1 VRFRDFRL
9 ERYFGQWEFS
19 AKILLGSSDPESM
32 RLPELLALADDDGT
46 SRWEDLWLGYTE
58 SEGLPELREAI
69 ATRFD
74 ACEPHDI
81 LVFSAPEEA
90 IFHVAAAVLE
100 PGDQMVGITPAYQS
114 SYEVP
119 RSVGAEV
126 TLVPLREDRGWALD
140 MDELAA
146 ATPGRT
152 KLIYVNFPHNPT
164 GAVMTPAD
172 QRRLIDLADSRGA
185 YVFSDEVY
193 RGLEFDP
200 ADRLPA
206 TADLYPRAISLGGLS
221 KAYAL
226 PGVRLGWT
234 ACRDP
239 ALNQRLLAAKDF
251 TTICS
256 AAPSEILALIA
267 VRATDRLIARSL
279 ATITRNL
286 ALVDEFFAR
295 RPDTFRW
302 VRPRAT
308 SVGFPELL
316 LGPPVD
322 EFCSR
327 LVTDSGV
334 LLVPG
339 SMFETGTN
347 HFRIGLGRAN
357 LPAGLSALGD
367 FLADLDGGRPGVRSP
382 AADLPTAPGGPRV
395 EGQATRGGAV
405 R

>member
-1 VRFRDFRL
+1 MRFRDFRL

-32 RLPELLALADDDGT
+32 RLPELLALADEDARR
-46 SRWEDLWLGYTE
+46 RWEGLWLGYTE

-74 ACEPHDI
+74 LCTPGDI

-90 IFHVAAAVLE
+90 IFHVAAAVLD

-119 RSVGAEV
+119 RTVGAEV
-126 TLVPLREDRGWALD
+126 TLVPLRENRGWTLD

-146 ATPGRT
+146 AVTTRT

-164 GAVMTPAD
+164 GAVLSAAD

-185 YVFSDEVY
+185 YLFSDEVY

-206 TADLYPRAISLGGLS
+206 AADLYPRAISLGGLS

-234 ACRDP
+234 ACRDA

-256 AAPSEILALIA
+256 AAPSEVLALIA
-267 VRATDRLIARSL
+267 VRAADRLIARSL

-286 ALVDEFFAR
+286 TLVDDFFAQH
-295 RPDTFRW
+295 PEAFRW

-316 LGPPVD
+316 LGSPVE

-327 LVTDSGV
+327 LVTSSGV

-339 SMFETGTN
+339 SMFDTETN
-347 HFRIGLGRAN
+347 HFRIGLGRAS
-357 LPAGLSALGD
+357 LPAGLAALAD
-367 FLADLDGGRPGVRSP
+367 FLADLPVRGSGPG
-382 AADLPTAPGGPRV
+382 
-395 EGQATRGGAV
+395 
-405 R
+405 

>member
-1 VRFRDFRL
+1 VVRFRDFRL

-32 RLPELLALADDDGT
+32 RLPELLALADEDGRG
-46 SRWEDLWLGYTE
+46 RWENLWLGYTE

-69 ATRFD
+69 AARFD
-74 ACEPHDI
+74 ACEPRDI

-119 RSVGAEV
+119 RSMGADV
-126 TLVPLREDRGWALD
+126 TLVPLREDRGWTVD

-146 ATPGRT
+146 AVTPRT

-164 GAVMTPAD
+164 GAVMPSAD
-172 QRRLIDLADSRGA
+172 QRRLIDLADSCGA
-185 YVFSDEVY
+185 YLFSDEVY

-200 ADRLPA
+200 ADRRPA
-206 TADLYPRAISLGGLS
+206 AADLYPRAISLGGLS

-234 ACRDP
+234 ACRD
-239 ALNQRLLAAKDF
+239 ATLNQRLLAAKDF
-251 TTICS
+251 TTICA

-279 ATITRNL
+279 AMITRNL
-286 ALVDEFFAR
+286 TLVDEFLAGH
-295 RPDTFRW
+295 PDTFRW
-302 VRPRAT
+302 VRPLAS

-316 LGPPVD
+316 LDLPVD

-327 LVTDSGV
+327 LVTGTGV

-347 HFRIGLGRAN
+347 HFRIGLGRAS
-357 LPAGLSALGD
+357 LPAGLATLGE
-367 FLADLDGGRPGVRSP
+367 FLADPDV
-382 AADLPTAPGGPRV
+382 GGP
-395 EGQATRGGAV
+395 GAS
-405 R
+405 RRFADDGLGT